1 MGMVMITFFF
11 SFSFLVFL
19 EQRRADTG
27 SRSKLMQEGNV
38 YCRCTGCDGTTKETR
53 QSSDMWI
60 KRKDP

>member
-1 MGMVMITFFF
+1 MGFMTTFFR
-11 SFSFLVFL
+11 LVFL

-27 SRSKLMQEGNV
+27 SRSKLTQGWDE
-38 YCRCTGCDGTTKETR
+38 YCRCTGCDETTKETR